1 MRLDVDMHKRSLY
14 IIASIFALCITA
26 TLMSACTNTSPQQS
40 NQSVQAQIKDNPAD
54 TVEKEERI
62 ARAAIEGDIKI
73 FNGQFQNMSDES
85 ILSYLGEDAADAL
98 DFYRTYFQTISLTY
112 DESDIKIL
120 ATTATANVTLNAKS
134 LNDWS
139 TNLDTRLTT
148 AQSDGTFSGISD
160 EAALQAKQK
169 EIMLDELNK
178 LPIKQSSNKIQLNYS
193 KVNGSWELADESFQ
207 TQFEEALTSL

>member
-1 MRLDVDMHKRSLY
+1 MHKRSLY

-26 TLMSACTNTSPQQS
+26 TLMSACTNTSPQQN

-85 ILSYLGEDAADAL
+85 ILSYLSEDAADAL

-139 TNLDTRLTT
+139 TNLDTRLAT